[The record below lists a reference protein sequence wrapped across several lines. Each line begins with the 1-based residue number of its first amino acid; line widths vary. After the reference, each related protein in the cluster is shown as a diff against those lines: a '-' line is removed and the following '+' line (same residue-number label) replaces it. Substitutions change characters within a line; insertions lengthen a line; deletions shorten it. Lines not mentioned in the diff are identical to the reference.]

1 MCAVFDGFVEEFFGV
16 VGGDCGEE
24 GVAVEVGGDFGLVDT
39 GDFERIESGGED
51 LGAADNENFF
61 AGGE

>member
-1 MCAVFDGFVEEFFGV
+1 MEEFFGV